1 MDRSLMAAASDL
13 TSQPRDKEE
22 VIEEV
27 AEASVEVAASVVIA
41 EEEEA
46 SVEVVD
52 SEVTVE
58 VAEDSVAAVASE
70 AIVEVVEA
78 SVEVAVAIATEAVEN
93 TELVHSVSD
102 MPIRKF

>member
-1 MDRSLMAAASDL
+1 MAAASDL

-27 AEASVEVAASVVIA
+27 A
-41 EEEEA
+41 
-46 SVEVVD
+46 
-52 SEVTVE
+52 
-58 VAEDSVAAVASE
+58 
-70 AIVEVVEA
+70 EA

>member
-58 VAEDSVAAVASE
+58 VAE
-70 AIVEVVEA
+70 A

>member
-1 MDRSLMAAASDL
+1 MAAASDL

-22 VIEEV
+22 VIAEEE
-27 AEASVEVAASVVIA
+27 EASVEVADSEVIA

-46 SVEVVD
+46 SVA
-52 SEVTVE
+52 
-58 VAEDSVAAVASE
+58 VAEV
-70 AIVEVVEA
+70 
-78 SVEVAVAIATEAVEN
+78 IATEVVEN

>member
-27 AEASVEVAASVVIA
+27 AEASVEVA
-41 EEEEA
+41 
-46 SVEVVD
+46 
-52 SEVTVE
+52 
-58 VAEDSVAAVASE
+58 
-70 AIVEVVEA
+70 
-78 SVEVAVAIATEAVEN
+78 VAIATEAVEN